1 MSTKGHR
8 PVLFLLLLL
17 LALAC
22 ERETREDFSAV
33 PVRLEVVKSS
43 DFAPT
48 LTLLGVVRAAR
59 TIPIEAV
66 QGGTLVYS
74 RRFGGGLQTG
84 ARVTRGEVI
93 AELRNDQVRFDRE
106 QARLR
111 MEAENAQFELARRSY
126 EQGLTSAA
134 EFQQAKLRAEIAR
147 SQHAASQRQ
156 SARLTIVA
164 PESGTLIVAKPVAPG
179 VDIAARTLIAEIASG
194 GSPIIESAVAAADRA
209 LLRPGLVAKFGDGH
223 ARIAEVASVID
234 ASGTARVVAT
244 IESGTIPPPGTGVE
258 LRVELDRRKDVLT
271 VPEEA
276 IVAASEGPAVFVASS
291 SAEGFRAFWRVKRVP
306 VEVGGRANGRVEITT
321 GLRDGERVVVS
332 GADALTDDAVV
343 SEAGAAK

>member
-1 MSTKGHR
+1 MR
-8 PVLFLLLLL
+8 NPFVLVLAGLL
-17 LALAC
+17 LASC
-22 ERETREDFSAV
+22 ERESREDFAAV
-33 PVRLEVVKSS
+33 PVQIEVVKST

-66 QGGTLVYS
+66 QGGTLVYA
-74 RRFGGGLQTG
+74 RRFAGGLQTG

-93 AELRNDQVRFDRE
+93 AELRNDQVRYERE

-111 MEAENAQFELARRSY
+111 MEAENAQFELSRRSY
-126 EQGLTSAA
+126 EEGLTSAA
-134 EFQQAKLRAEIAR
+134 EFQQAKLRAELAR
-147 SQHAASQRQ
+147 SQHAASQQQ

-164 PESGTLIVAKPVAPG
+164 PETGTLIVTKPVAPG
-179 VDIAARTLIAEIASG
+179 IDVAARTLIAEIASG
-194 GSPIIESAVAAADRA
+194 GSPVVESAVAAADRA
-209 LLRPGLVAKFGDGH
+209 SLRPGLVAKFGDAR
-223 ARIAEVASVID
+223 ARIAEIASVID

-244 IESGTIPPPGTGVE
+244 IERGTVPPPGTGVE
-258 LRVELDRRKDVLT
+258 LQVELDRRPDVLT

-291 SAEGFRAFWRVKRVP
+291 SAEGFRTFWRVKRVP
-306 VEVGGRANGRVEITT
+306 VEIGGRSGGRVEITS

-343 SEAGAAK
+343 SEAMEAR

>member
-1 MSTKGHR
+1 MRKCA
-8 PVLFLLLLL
+8 VVLLLL
-17 LALAC
+17 LAAC
-22 ERETREDFSAV
+22 EREYREDVTAV
-33 PVRLEVVKSS
+33 PVKLEIVKSS

-74 RRFGGGLQTG
+74 RRFAGGLQTG
-84 ARVTRGEVI
+84 AQVKRGEVN
-93 AELRNDQVRFDRE
+93 AELRNDAVRFDRE

-111 MEAENAQFELARRSY
+111 MEAANAQFELARRSY

-134 EFQQAKLRAEIAR
+134 EFQQAKLQADLAR
-147 SQHAASQRQ
+147 SQHAASSQQ
-156 SARLTIVA
+156 TARLTIVA
-164 PESGTLIVAKPVAPG
+164 PESGTLIVTKPVAPG
-179 VDIAARTLIAEIASG
+179 IDIPARTLIAEIAAG
-194 GSPIIESAVAAADRA
+194 GSPIVESSVAAADRD
-209 LLRPGLVAKFGDGH
+209 LLRPGLVAKFRDAR

-234 ASGTARVVAT
+234 TTGTARVVAT
-244 IESGTIPPPGTGVE
+244 IESGAIPPPGTGVE
-258 LRVELDRRKDVLT
+258 LQVELDRRKDVLT

-291 SAEGFRAFWRVKRVP
+291 SAEGFRSFWRVKRVP
-306 VEVGGRANGRVEITT
+306 VELGGRAGGRVEITS

-343 SEAGAAK
+343 SEAEGTK